1 MPASTWWRSVGGAQ
15 RKSLTKNGGLGDV
28 PVGTLGSTVGN
39 SLGTNINITYTEPL
53 LAGGIYTSSNDYT
66 QVLRNIL
73 KGSLFMHDALGT
85 NPVCTL
91 PSATGCNAVYS
102 PIPEAWHYSI
112 AHWVEDDPAT
122 NGDGAFSS
130 AGAFGFYPW
139 IEASKKYYGVI
150 SRENQQGGGGYGYD
164 SAQCGR
170 LIRRAW
176 DTGVEQTGTIPAN

>member
-1 MPASTWWRSVGGAQ
+1 M
-15 RKSLTKNGGLGDV
+15 
-28 PVGTLGSTVGN
+28 GTL
-39 SLGTNINITYTEPL
+39 LGTNINITYTEPL
-53 LAGGIYTSSNDYT
+53 LAGGIYASSNDYAP
-66 QVLRNIL
+66 VLRNIL
-73 KGSLFMHDALGT
+73 NRSLFMHDALGT

-91 PSATGCNAVYS
+91 PSTTCNAIRS
-102 PIPEAWHYSI
+102 PIPEAWHYSM

-139 IEASKKYYGVI
+139 IEASKTYYGVV
-150 SRENQQGGGGYGYD
+150 SREDTSGGAGFP

-176 DTGVEQTGTIPAN
+176 DTGVEQTGTIPTAPH